1 MSNMMRRTDKRG
13 GAGLEFSDRTRV
25 PSPQVAGGAILR
37 ELPDDLASLVY
48 PVYRLVFAFSQ
59 RHPRSTWFS
68 AERLRAWEESVLL
81 GAVEP
86 EVRAPMAV
94 LIGEL
99 VDPDRADVAL
109 VSRCCWCMTEWALD
123 RHEETAL
130 AFAELAALSWP
141 TNGRHALILA
151 RLYRNSGYPRKG
163 EVWFRRASRLASAA
177 ADWEVAV
184 LSTSGLAMLVWDQA
198 NFPRAKALLERA
210 QRVAQRHS
218 LRSLEAEVLHN
229 RLAVAITAGDLEAAE
244 DFARAAFERYQP
256 EHHRIPA
263 LAYDIA
269 YLWLSKGYAGQALN
283 TFQALLPHFP
293 DGEPRIQVLCAIARA
308 AGMLAREDAFVWSAH
323 EAREA
328 TAAVEKS
335 PTRAAALI
343 DLALGAISLDRP
355 REATEALERA
365 CNVAGRMN
373 QSDMLIKAEDALARL
388 REGRPEVSFPEN
400 PGSER
405 EAFTR
410 RITGV
415 LERLASESLL
425 ADPQ

>member
-1 MSNMMRRTDKRG
+1 MGDMMRPTDKRG

-25 PSPQVAGGAILR
+25 PSPHVPGNAILR
-37 ELPDDLASLVY
+37 ELPDDLAALVY
-48 PVYRLVFAFSQ
+48 PVYRLVLAFSQ
-59 RHPRSTWFS
+59 RHSGSPWFS
-68 AERLRAWEESVLL
+68 GERLRAWEESVLR
-81 GAVEP
+81 GDVEP
-86 EVRAPMAV
+86 EVLAPMAV

-99 VDPDRADVAL
+99 VEPERADVAL
-109 VSRCCWCMTEWALD
+109 VSRCCWCMAEWALD

-141 TNGRHALILA
+141 TNGRHALVLA

-163 EVWFRRASRLASAA
+163 ELWFRRASRLASAA
-177 ADWEVAV
+177 ADWEVTV
-184 LSTSGLAMLVWDQA
+184 LSTSGLGMLFWDQA

-229 RLAVAITAGDLEAAE
+229 RLAVAITAGELEAAE

-256 EHHRIPA
+256 AHHRIPA

-269 YLWLSKGYAGQALN
+269 YLWLSKGYAGQAFN

-293 DGEPRIQVLCAIARA
+293 DGEPRIQVLCAMARA
-308 AGMLAREDAFVWSAH
+308 AGMLAREDAFVWSAQA
-323 EAREA
+323 AREA
-328 TAAVEKS
+328 RAHVEKS
-335 PTRAAALI
+335 PTLAAALI
-343 DLALGAISLDRP
+343 DVALGAISLDRR

-365 CNVAGRMN
+365 CQVARRMN

-388 REGRPEVSFPEN
+388 REGRPEVSFPGK

-415 LERLASESLL
+415 LERLASESLS
-425 ADPQ
+425 AD